1 MAIGTQSAEAIL
13 ERDRPRPIDPD
24 RFLFDKYHACMACP
38 GGVFGN
44 GTKGFPLG
52 LNSIM
57 ERLTAYL
64 VSAGIIAFGIWIVA
78 TAELWWGSLMFWR
91 VVGMASI
98 AVGMASLV
106 NEIHNDRQ
114 V

>member
-1 MAIGTQSAEAIL
+1 LEPKAPKPYWKGTDRGQSI
-13 ERDRPRPIDPD
+13 PIAFYLINITPVW
-24 RFLFDKYHACMACP
+24 RAPAGF
-38 GGVFGN
+38 FGN

-91 VVGMASI
+91 VVGMAPI